1 MDFLQGLNEAQRE
14 AVSHPGGPLL
24 VFAGAG
30 SGKTRVLTH
39 RVAWLIAGNKAQPY
53 QILAVTFTN
62 KAAREIKSRIE
73 GLLGPEAASEV
84 WAGTF
89 HSICAR
95 ILRISGEKIG
105 LDRNFVIV
113 DDDDQIS
120 LIKECLR
127 DLGINEK
134 TFAPRAVLGAISHA
148 KEQLLDPEAYLK
160 KNTGRFEET
169 VASVWRLYTRKLHD
183 MRGVDFDDIILYA
196 VRLLEERAD
205 VRDQYQR
212 KFRHVLVDEY
222 QDINFS
228 QYRLVELLA
237 EQHRNITVV
246 GDDDQSIYSWRGA
259 DISIILNFERDFPD
273 AKIVKLEQNYRSTQ
287 IILDASHEVVC
298 SNENRADKKLW
309 TSNGAGTLISLWE
322 ATDELHEAEL
332 VARFIEEEIAG
343 GRQPSAFAVLY
354 RTNAQSRPF
363 EEVFM
368 SHKLPYRII
377 GGVRFWSRKEIKDA
391 IAYLRLIA
399 NDADNVSFRRIV
411 NVPGRGVGATSVE
424 RLDNY
429 AAVHET
435 SLWRAATSGEV
446 LAQIQ
451 PKAARS
457 LQSFTGVIDLLRSR
471 AKSLPVSDLLKATLE
486 ETGYVKMLEGE
497 RTMEAEGRL
506 ENLQELVS
514 VATMFDTQAEDTS
527 LEAFL
532 AQVALVSDVDALDD
546 EASAIVLM
554 TLHAAKGLEFPVV
567 IMAGMEEGVF
577 PHARSLTGSREIEE
591 ERRLCYV
598 GMTRAKEE
606 LHFTYA
612 FRRMQYGASN
622 RSSLSR
628 FVKDIPSQFF
638 VEAPKADPFSWNT
651 SAVFA
656 ERTAVSNT
664 GSQFREGDRV
674 VHAKFGQGVVISSTG
689 AGDEE
694 QVTVMFAGGVG
705 LKKLLLAYAKLE
717 KAGGAARSGSA
728 GAREERAG
736 VSAPHSGDPFFDE

>member
-1 MDFLQGLNEAQRE
+1 MDFLQGLNESQKE
-14 AVSHPGGPLL
+14 AVSHEGGPLL

-39 RVAWLIAGNKAQPY
+39 RIAWLIDQGKAQPY

-62 KAAREIKSRIE
+62 KAAREMKTRIE
-73 GLLGPEAASEV
+73 DLLGAQAASEV

-89 HSICAR
+89 HSVCAK

-120 LIKECLR
+120 LIKECLHE
-127 DLGINEK
+127 LNISEK
-134 TFAPRAVLGAISHA
+134 NYPARGVLSQISHG
-148 KEQLLDPEAYLK
+148 KEQLLDPESFLR
-160 KNTGRFEET
+160 KNTGRQEET
-169 VASVWRLYTRKLHD
+169 VATIWRLYAKKLRD

-196 VRLLEERAD
+196 VRLLEERED
-205 VRDQYQR
+205 VRDNYQR

-228 QYRLVELLA
+228 QYRFVELLA
-237 EQHRNITVV
+237 EKHRNITVV

-287 IILDASHEVVC
+287 IILDAAHEVVS

-309 TSNGAGTLISLWE
+309 TENGVGKLITMWE
-322 ATDELHEAEL
+322 AMDELHEADL
-332 VARFIEEEIAG
+332 VAQFIEEQVAG
-343 GRQPSAFAVLY
+343 GRRASDFAILY

-363 EEVFM
+363 EEVFLH
-368 SHKLPYRII
+368 HKLPYRII
-377 GGVRFWSRKEIKDA
+377 GGVRFWARKEIKDA

-411 NVPGRGVGATSVE
+411 NVPTRGIGATTIE
-424 RLDNY
+424 RLEDY
-429 AAVHET
+429 AAVHDT
-435 SLWRAATSGEV
+435 NLWNAATSKDV
-446 LAQIQ
+446 LERIQ
-451 PKAARS
+451 PKAGRA
-457 LQSFTGVIDLLRSR
+457 LQGFSGAISLLRDKAR
-471 AKSLPVSDLLKATLE
+471 NLPVSDLLKETLE
-486 ETGYVKMLEGE
+486 ESGYLKTLEQE
-497 RTMEAEGRL
+497 RTMEAQGRL

-514 VATMFDTQAEDTS
+514 VATLFDTQAEDTS

-532 AQVALVSDVDALDD
+532 AQVALVSDVDALEDD
-546 EASAIVLM
+546 AQAVVLM

-567 IMAGMEEGVF
+567 IMTGLEEGIF
-577 PHARSLTGSREIEE
+577 PHSRSLYDSRQLEE

-606 LHFTYA
+606 LYFTYA
-612 FRRMQYGASN
+612 FRRMHYGASN

-628 FVKDIPSQFF
+628 FVKDIPSQYFDNP
-638 VEAPKADPFSWNT
+638 PKAEPTAWNT
-651 SAVFA
+651 SAVLTSRA
-656 ERTAVSNT
+656 PVSNT

-674 VHAKFGQGVVISSTG
+674 AHAKFGKGVVINSTG
-689 AGDEE
+689 SGDEE

-717 KAGGAARSGSA
+717 RATNGAHAGSDPAGDSEAVGSV
-728 GAREERAG
+728 E
-736 VSAPHSGDPFFDE
+736 DPFFRD